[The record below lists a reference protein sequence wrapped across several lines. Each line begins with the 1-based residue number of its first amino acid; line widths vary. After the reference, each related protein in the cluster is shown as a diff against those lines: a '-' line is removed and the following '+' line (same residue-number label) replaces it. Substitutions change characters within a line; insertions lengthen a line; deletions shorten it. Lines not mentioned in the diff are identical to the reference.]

1 MAAKV
6 YNFSCLTINNIYK
19 VTNVDFFKTDYNLKQ
34 VIYTLESG
42 LRLYGRSGINE
53 KFAAFSTPFY
63 FRYKG
68 QTDNALFKKY
78 KFDTFKD
85 SDELLAQ
92 NHDEILEILI
102 NYVTDKV
109 CEGCARNQ
117 PDEPPMTHSC
127 LLETRIEQAKQ
138 YLTVALN
145 EHPKYEVGDIVDA
158 FVIYREKILGRAL
171 VKLLT
176 N

>member
-19 VTNVDFFKTDYNLKQ
+19 VTNVDYYKTDYNLKQ
-34 VIYTLESG
+34 VVYTLESG
-42 LRLYGRSGINE
+42 LKLYGRSGINE

-68 QTDNALFKKY
+68 QTDDALIKKY
-78 KFDTFKD
+78 KFDIFKD
-85 SDELLAQ
+85 GDELLAQ
-92 NHDEILEILI
+92 NHDEILGILI
-102 NYVTDKV
+102 NYVADKV
-109 CEGCARNQ
+109 CEGS
-117 PDEPPMTHSC
+117 EPPMTLSD

-158 FVIYREKILGRAL
+158 FVIYREKL
-171 VKLLT
+171 VAYSLVELLT

>member
-1 MAAKV
+1 MAAKI

-19 VTNVDFFKTDYNLKQ
+19 VTNVDYYKTDYNLKQ
-34 VIYTLESG
+34 VVYTLESG

-68 QTDNALFKKY
+68 QTDDALFKKY

-109 CEGCARNQ
+109 CKGS
-117 PDEPPMTHSC
+117 EPPMTLSD

-158 FVIYREKILGRAL
+158 FVNYRTKILGRAF
-171 VKLLT
+171 VKLLS

>member
-1 MAAKV
+1 MAAKI

-19 VTNVDFFKTDYNLKQ
+19 VTNVDYYKTDYNLKQ
-34 VIYTLESG
+34 VVYTLESG
-42 LRLYGRSGINE
+42 LRLYGRSGINK

-63 FRYKG
+63 CRYKG
-68 QTDNALFKKY
+68 QTDDAFFKKY

-109 CEGCARNQ
+109 CEGS
-117 PDEPPMTHSC
+117 EPPMTLSD

-158 FVIYREKILGRAL
+158 FVIYREKMVGRAL

>member
-1 MAAKV
+1 MASQKIH
-6 YNFSCLTINNIYK
+6 NFSCLTKNTIYK
-19 VTNVDFFKTDYNLKQ
+19 VTDLQYFKTEFDPKQ
-34 VIYTLESG
+34 AIYTLESG
-42 LRLYGRSGINE
+42 MQLFGRAGINE
-53 KFAAFSTPFY
+53 QFATFSIPFY
-63 FRYKG
+63 FRFKG
-68 QTDNALFKKY
+68 QSDEELFKRY
-78 KFDTFKD
+78 KFNTFKD
-85 SDELLAQ
+85 GDALVAE
-92 NHDEILEILI
+92 NHDEILKILI

-109 CEGCARNQ
+109 CEGCAQ
-117 PDEPPMTHSC
+117 PADDPPRTHSC

-138 YLTVALN
+138 YLTVALD

>member
-1 MAAKV
+1 MAAKI

-19 VTNVDFFKTDYNLKQ
+19 VTNVDYYKTDYNIKQ

-42 LRLYGRSGINE
+42 LRLFGRSGINE

-109 CEGCARNQ
+109 CEGS
-117 PDEPPMTHSC
+117 EPPMTLSD

>member
-1 MAAKV
+1 MSTQKIH
-6 YNFSCLTINNIYK
+6 NFSCLIKNNIYK
-19 VTNVDFFKTDYNLKQ
+19 VTDLQYFKTDYNPKQ
-34 VIYTLESG
+34 AIYTLESG
-42 LRLYGRSGINE
+42 LKLFGRPGINE
-53 KFAAFSTPFY
+53 QFATFSIPFY

-68 QTDNALFKKY
+68 QADELFKRY
-78 KFDTFKD
+78 KFNTFKD
-85 SDELLAQ
+85 SDALVTE

-109 CEGCARNQ
+109 CKGS
-117 PDEPPMTHSC
+117 EPPMTLSD

-158 FVIYREKILGRAL
+158 FVIYREKMVGRAL